1 MNVSL
6 TAALEDYIR
15 RKVASGLYNNAS
27 EVVREALRLS
37 IEKEAGRDAAVRDG
51 PRRETVLERLKAAEG
66 EIRRRGVAS
75 LALFGSAARGEAGPD
90 SDIDVLIDLAPGRP
104 FSLVDL
110 VSLKNFLADRLEYD
124 VDVVTRDGIGPRM
137 AEPVLREAERVF

>member
-6 TAALEDYIR
+6 TAAIEDFIR

-27 EVVREALRLS
+27 EVVREALRML
-37 IEKEAGRDAAVRDG
+37 IEREAGRAAPVRES
-51 PRRETVLERLKAAEG
+51 PIRESVHERLRAAE
-66 EIRRRGVAS
+66 IDLRQRGVVS

-90 SDIDVLIDLAPGRP
+90 SDIDILIDVAPGHP

-110 VSLKNFLADRLEYD
+110 VSLKNFLADRLEHD
-124 VDVVTRDGIGPRM
+124 VDVVTREGIGPGIEAR
-137 AEPVLREAERVF
+137 VLREAQPVF